1 MPSIF
6 ASTEDGTINKSGL
19 TNWSNTRDAST
30 GTSVSTTATGN
41 GFGVNVVG
49 SAGRGG
55 GQGPYTLQRSFFSF
69 DTSGISVTPANATLR
84 LFGFINNSADIIA
97 VKATFS
103 TAFSPHLTTGG
114 FDSLDFSTPFS
125 SQISTWSTSGYN
137 DITLNSDALAMMRDE
152 DDLKIAVIEHDF
164 DFSNVDPG
172 TSTVIR
178 TGFFFANNS
187 GTSKDPVV
195 EYTEGSTGY
204 GNAVMGVASGNIAKV
219 NGVATAN
226 IDKVIGV

>member
-41 GFGVNVVG
+41 GFGVNLLG

-55 GQGPYTLQRSFFSF
+55 GQGPYTIHRSFFAF
-69 DTSGISVTPANATLR
+69 NTSGISVTPANATLK
-84 LFGFINNSADIIA
+84 LYGFINNSADIIA
-97 VKATFS
+97 VKAPFS
-103 TAFSPHLTTGG
+103 TTFSPHLTTGQ
-114 FDSLDFSTPFS
+114 FDALDFSTPFS

-152 DDLKIAVIEHDF
+152 DYLKIAIVEHDH

-172 TSTVIR
+172 TSTTLR
-178 TGFFFANNS
+178 TGFYFANYT
-187 GTSKDPVV
+187 GTSRDPVV